1 MSVTPPEPPPAR
13 QSSNGWALTGMILG
27 IAIWTIG
34 WALFW
39 FPPAQLAIVVVGIV
53 ASALG
58 LRNSGRVDEE
68 GRVVCQGRGFAI
80 AGLVMNSIAAPG
92 ILIWTLLVIIGM
104 ASGS

>member
-1 MSVTPPEPPPAR
+1 MSVHPPEPPPAR
-13 QSSNGWALTGMILG
+13 QSSNGWALAGMILG
-27 IAIWTIG
+27 IAICTIG

-39 FPPAQLAIVVVGIV
+39 IPPVQVTIVIVGIV

-68 GRVVCQGRGFAI
+68 GRAVCQGRGFAI
-80 AGLVMNSIAAPG
+80 AGLVMNCIAAPG
-92 ILIWTLLVIIGM
+92 ILIWTLIFIAGM